1 MQPSIADAVQV
12 RFCDRV
18 CARDGWVTVCRV
30 VDASES
36 QEPACMV
43 RFSDGDV
50 QQHRVQDLHC
60 LAGAAKVVTLSVEED
75 EIVGRLLSGSEAFKI
90 SSFVTTGLSNM
101 IDLRAKISELVQ
113 MHLGAVTLL
122 ASGSVLDDSNS
133 FDVGSL
139 PLAKLA
145 PVVHD
150 HLEARQRWMNA
161 LARERRLREERQ
173 RAEEE
178 RIAEKIA
185 ERARERKEAARQRE
199 AIRQETA
206 RLSGLC
212 LRVKNVPFWRDVER
226 DFRRHRSEC
235 KRKQCRARAIAAKH
249 TTLTVPSAG
258 QRSNRRISDGRKF
271 SGRYG
276 GFVPVDD

>member
-60 LAGAAKVVTLSVEED
+60 LAGAAKVVTLSVEEG

-90 SSFVTTGLSNM
+90 SSFVTNGFSNM
-101 IDLRAKISELVQ
+101 IDLRMTVAELLR
-113 MHLGAVTLL
+113 MHMGAVTLL
-122 ASGSVLDDSNS
+122 ASGSVLDDSSS

-145 PVVHD
+145 PVVHE
-150 HLEARQRWMNA
+150 HLEARQRWMNT
-161 LARERRLREERQ
+161 LAEQRRVQEEHRMAKRER
-173 RAEEE
+173 
-178 RIAEKIA
+178 I
-185 ERARERKEAARQRE
+185 
-199 AIRQETA
+199 
-206 RLSGLC
+206 
-212 LRVKNVPFWRDVER
+212 
-226 DFRRHRSEC
+226 
-235 KRKQCRARAIAAKH
+235 
-249 TTLTVPSAG
+249 
-258 QRSNRRISDGRKF
+258 
-271 SGRYG
+271 
-276 GFVPVDD
+276 